1 MMDINDNFYD
11 QEKGEFKTGDDMK
24 LAHILGDDID
34 NPKYTFRLIESITD
48 KRIDLLSK
56 KFYEVKKVSDSQ
68 KGEFDF
74 MEKDMDNIFDN
85 TEQELYYRIKTL
97 FDDFEKQ
104 NNNLNSQNL
113 LLQKYLTQLTKE
125 KMDLLVQAFKIMFN
139 SKKLINSENLKDYIK
154 ILDQFFVQHIDF
166 ADFILSKIAYD
177 LIICFVY
184 FWDTELNSSEYVH
197 KNDTIKKLDKICIEA
212 VIRQNKY

>member
-85 TEQELYYRIKTL
+85 TEQ
-97 FDDFEKQ
+97 
-104 NNNLNSQNL
+104 
-113 LLQKYLTQLTKE
+113 
-125 KMDLLVQAFKIMFN
+125 
-139 SKKLINSENLKDYIK
+139 
-154 ILDQFFVQHIDF
+154 
-166 ADFILSKIAYD
+166 
-177 LIICFVY
+177 
-184 FWDTELNSSEYVH
+184 
-197 KNDTIKKLDKICIEA
+197 
-212 VIRQNKY
+212 

>member
-11 QEKGEFKTGDDMK
+11 QEKGEFKTTEDMK

-34 NPKYTFRLIESITD
+34 NPKFTFRLIESITD

-56 KFYEVKKVSDSQ
+56 KFYEVKKISDSQ

-74 MEKDMDNIFDN
+74 MEKDMENIFDN

-125 KMDLLVQAFKIMFN
+125 KMDLLVQINLCMQRLDNLEKFLGISIANKRMKKTFN
-139 SKKLINSENLKDYIK
+139 KK
-154 ILDQFFVQHIDF
+154 
-166 ADFILSKIAYD
+166 
-177 LIICFVY
+177 
-184 FWDTELNSSEYVH
+184 
-197 KNDTIKKLDKICIEA
+197 
-212 VIRQNKY
+212 

>member
-1 MMDINDNFYD
+1 MMDINDEFYD
-11 QEKGEFKTGDDMK
+11 QEKGEFKTGEDMK

-74 MEKDMDNIFDN
+74 MEKDMENIFDN
-85 TEQELYYRIKTL
+85 TEQELYYLIKTL

-125 KMDLLVQAFKIMFN
+125 KMDLLVQINLCMQRLDNLEKFLGISIANKRMKKTFN
-139 SKKLINSENLKDYIK
+139 NKK
-154 ILDQFFVQHIDF
+154 
-166 ADFILSKIAYD
+166 
-177 LIICFVY
+177 
-184 FWDTELNSSEYVH
+184 
-197 KNDTIKKLDKICIEA
+197 
-212 VIRQNKY
+212 